1 MHTVQARGILS
12 ADNTMNVYRGCTH
25 GCIYCDSRSRCYRIR
40 HDFEDVEVK
49 ENAAE
54 RLSVELAG
62 RRERVMVHTGSMCDP
77 YLPLEAQTRLSR
89 RCAEVILQRGCAL
102 SVLTKSPL
110 ILRDLDV
117 LCELAQRTRC
127 VAQMTLTTWDPALCR
142 MLEPNVADTQAR
154 LETLCRLREAGIET
168 AVWLCPILPY
178 INDTMDNL
186 MALLRGCEEVG
197 VKHIFCF
204 GMGLTL
210 REGSREYYY
219 AQLDRLFPGLR
230 ARYAKRYGL
239 AYEIPSDNAGQLMRA
254 FLDFGA
260 GHGICTDIREN
271 FAWCRRSAREGRQLS
286 LFNFGSS
293 DRA

>member
-89 RCAEVILQRGCAL
+89 RCAEVILQRGC
-102 SVLTKSPL
+102 
-110 ILRDLDV
+110 
-117 LCELAQRTRC
+117 
-127 VAQMTLTTWDPALCR
+127 
-142 MLEPNVADTQAR
+142 
-154 LETLCRLREAGIET
+154 
-168 AVWLCPILPY
+168 
-178 INDTMDNL
+178 
-186 MALLRGCEEVG
+186 EEVG

-239 AYEIPSDNAGQLMRA
+239 TYEIPSDNAGQLMRA

-286 LFNFGSS
+286 LFDFGSS

>member
-1 MHTVQARGILS
+1 MHAVQAKGILS

-25 GCIYCDSRSRCYRIR
+25 GCIYCDSRSRCYQIR

-54 RLSVELAG
+54 LLSVALAG
-62 RRERVMVHTGSMCDP
+62 RRERVMVTTGSMCDP

-89 RCAEVILQRGCAL
+89 RCAEVVLQRGCAL

-117 LCELAQRTRC
+117 LGELARRTRC

-142 MLEPNVADTQAR
+142 RLEPNVADTQAR
-154 LETLCRLREAGIET
+154 LEALCRLREAGIET
-168 AVWLCPILPY
+168 AVWLCPMLPY

-186 MALLRGCEEVG
+186 MALLRGCEEAG
-197 VKHIFCF
+197 VRHIFCF
-204 GMGLTL
+204 GMGMTL

-239 AYEIPSDNAGQLMRA
+239 AYEIPSDSAASLMRA
-254 FLDFGA
+254 FLDFCA
-260 GHGICTDIREN
+260 GHGICADLREN
-271 FAWCRRSAREGRQLS
+271 FAWRARPVRESRQMS
-286 LFNFGSS
+286 LFDFDPAGK
-293 DRA
+293 A